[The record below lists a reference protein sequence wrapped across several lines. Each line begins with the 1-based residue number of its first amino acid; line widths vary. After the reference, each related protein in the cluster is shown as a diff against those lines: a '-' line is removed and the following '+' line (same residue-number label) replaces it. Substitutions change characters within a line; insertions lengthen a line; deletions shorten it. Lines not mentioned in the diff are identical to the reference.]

1 MKKEKNV
8 SSKTKQLRET
18 NELLKTQLTKKF
30 TMKKYTNEDWS
41 KNSNGIFVTGSYDDF
56 NEVARRVSNTEWEII
71 RYYYSTETYERQ
83 GENCFTSYIREMMNE
98 QGFNEDEINIVLKI
112 K

>member
-1 MKKEKNV
+1 V
-8 SSKTKQLRET
+8 DR
-18 NELLKTQLTKKF
+18 TQSEQQIE
-30 TMKKYTNEDWS
+30 MKKYTNEDWS

-83 GENCFTSYIREMMNE
+83 GDYCFTSQIIEMMNE
-98 QGFNEDEINIVLKI
+98 QGFNEDEINIVLTI